1 MLKTKLETIQY
12 VLHMT
17 SLDIEGTV
25 PLWNEE
31 EVTEFKTIIINLLI
45 KEELK

>member
-1 MLKTKLETIQY
+1 MLKTKLEIIQY

-31 EVTEFKTIIINLLI
+31 DINNFRQAIVNLLTT
-45 KEELK
+45 EL